1 MQKKTMANTP
11 MHFVEKRKL
20 ERFNIEVPSKIEMMS
35 TADNMEKQDLLTSNV
50 CSGGAYFKTAQPLP
64 VDTEISVELVL
75 PLDKFKKQPSAYAK
89 AQIRLTGKVLRA
101 ESNGMGI
108 CFEKDYQIQPCKE
121 GDDSRA

>member
-1 MQKKTMANTP
+1 MTL
-11 MHFVEKRKL
+11 MHLVEKRKL
-20 ERFNIEVPSKIEMMS
+20 ERFNLEVSAKIGVLS
-35 TADNMEKQDLLTSNV
+35 TTEDTERLDLLTSNV